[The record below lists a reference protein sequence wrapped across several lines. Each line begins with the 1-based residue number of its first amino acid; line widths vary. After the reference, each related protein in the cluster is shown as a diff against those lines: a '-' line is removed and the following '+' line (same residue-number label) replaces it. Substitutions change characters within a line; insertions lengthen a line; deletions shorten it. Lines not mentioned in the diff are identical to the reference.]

1 MSLKAELE
9 RIMER
14 IEELKSEPLRNKKD
28 KNELE
33 GLQLDRDEILMIDMN
48 KGGSIKK
55 KKAKKKKPRG
65 VGIASRGYG
74 KAMK

>member
-1 MSLKAELE
+1 MSIKAELE

-14 IEELKSEPLRNKKD
+14 IEKLQSEPLKNKFDKD
-28 KNELE
+28 ELE
-33 GLQLDRDEILMIDMN
+33 GLLLDRDEILMRDMN

-65 VGIASRGYG
+65 WG
-74 KAMK
+74 KARYKGAN